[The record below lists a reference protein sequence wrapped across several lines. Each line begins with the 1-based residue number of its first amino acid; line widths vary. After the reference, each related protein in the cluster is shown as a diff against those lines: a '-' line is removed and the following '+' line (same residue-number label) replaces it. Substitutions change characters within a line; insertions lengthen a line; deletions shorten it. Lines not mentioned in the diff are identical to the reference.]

1 LKLFFFVTVRVL
13 TTVMSS
19 QLENQQSIE
28 MKNENIA
35 EETGQE
41 TSHPDISPEVQE
53 VLDAIENVPIEY
65 LSLIKEFNWKQ
76 IKEMMEVL
84 FSCSCCERHQKNKP
98 HISDLENG
106 HRADYPPSNRKFSED
121 DCQCVCRQEARE
133 FCRIIND
140 PDYFDLYYGRVAR
153 YSSPVNTNDMCIIC
167 KKTPVIKKYY
177 YKYCSLD
184 CVHNDQSD
192 YGESSEEE
200 SDTEEETN
208 YCMECG
214 EDMGPQNPR
223 QLCGK
228 TYCRTFTERDD
239 NGSIS

>member
-1 LKLFFFVTVRVL
+1 MVL
-13 TTVMSS
+13 TRVMSS
-19 QLENQQSIE
+19 QLENKQSIE
-28 MKNENIA
+28 MENENI
-35 EETGQE
+35 EQEILMEE

-53 VLDAIENVPIEY
+53 VLNSIQDVPIEY

-84 FSCSCCERHQKNKP
+84 FSCACCERHQKNKP

-121 DCQCVCRQEARE
+121 DCQCVCRQEARD

-153 YSSPVNTNDMCIIC
+153 YSSPVNTDRICIIC
-167 KKTPVIKKYY
+167 KKTPAIKKFHF
-177 YKYCSLD
+177 KYCSVD
-184 CVHNDQSD
+184 CVDNDQSTWTD
-192 YGESSEEE
+192 YGEWSDEE

>member
-1 LKLFFFVTVRVL
+1 
-13 TTVMSS
+13 MSS

-28 MKNENIA
+28 MENENIVEKILM
-35 EETGQE
+35 EEKGKEYSNQ
-41 TSHPDISPEVQE
+41 DISPDVQE
-53 VLDAIENVPIEY
+53 VLDSIQDVPIAY
-65 LSLIKEFNWKQ
+65 LSLIKNFTWKQ

-84 FSCSCCERHQKNKP
+84 FVCRCCEKHQKNKP

-106 HRADYPPSNRKFSED
+106 HTGDYPPSDRKLSED
-121 DCQCVCRQEARE
+121 DCQCVCRLEARD
-133 FCRIIND
+133 FCRNIND
-140 PDYFDLYYGRVAR
+140 PDYFDLHYYVDKRDQDWMGSECA
-153 YSSPVNTNDMCIIC
+153 MC
-167 KKTPVIKKYY
+167 KKEAIFKKVSL
-177 YKYCSLD
+177 YCSLD
-184 CVHNDQSD
+184 CVNRDQSTWTD
-192 YGESSEEE
+192 YGESSDEE

-214 EDMGPQNPR
+214 EYMGPQNPR

>member
-1 LKLFFFVTVRVL
+1 MVL
-13 TTVMSS
+13 TRTMTS
-19 QLENQQSIE
+19 QLENQESIE
-28 MKNENIA
+28 MENENIV
-35 EETGQE
+35 EEILMEKIGEE

-53 VLDAIENVPIEY
+53 VLDAIQDVPIEY
-65 LSLIKEFNWKQ
+65 RSLIKAYNWKQ

-84 FSCSCCERHQKNKP
+84 FTCGCCERHQKNKP

-106 HRADYPPSNRKFSED
+106 HTGDYPLTFKNLSEH
-121 DCQCVCRQEARE
+121 DCQCVCRQKARD
-133 FCRIIND
+133 FCRNIND
-140 PDYFDLYYGRVAR
+140 PAYFDMPSCGIGLFTDAKCV
-153 YSSPVNTNDMCIIC
+153 MC
-167 KKTPVIKKYY
+167 KKEAIKNFNFE
-177 YKYCSLD
+177 YCSLD
-184 CVHNDQSD
+184 CVNSDQSTWTD
-192 YGESSEEE
+192 YGESSDEESEREEE
-200 SDTEEETN
+200 KN

>member
-1 LKLFFFVTVRVL
+1 
-13 TTVMSS
+13 MSS

-28 MKNENIA
+28 MENENIVEKILM
-35 EETGQE
+35 EEKGKEYSNQ
-41 TSHPDISPEVQE
+41 DISPEVQE
-53 VLDAIENVPIEY
+53 VLDSIQDVPIAY
-65 LSLIKEFNWKQ
+65 LSLIKNFTWKQ

-84 FSCSCCERHQKNKP
+84 FVCRCCERHQKNKP

-106 HRADYPPSNRKFSED
+106 HTGDYPPSDRKLSED
-121 DCQCVCRQEARE
+121 DCQCVCRLEARD
-133 FCRIIND
+133 FCRTIND
-140 PDYFDLYYGRVAR
+140 PDYFDLHYYVDKRDQYWMGPECA
-153 YSSPVNTNDMCIIC
+153 MC
-167 KKTPVIKKYY
+167 KKEAIKKFHFE
-177 YKYCSLD
+177 YCSLD
-184 CVHNDQSD
+184 CVNRDQSTWTD
-192 YGESSEEE
+192 YGESSDEE

>member
-1 LKLFFFVTVRVL
+1 MVL
-13 TTVMSS
+13 TRAMTS
-19 QLENQQSIE
+19 QLENQNTIE
-28 MKNENIA
+28 
-35 EETGQE
+35 QE
-41 TSHPDISPEVQE
+41 TSHPHISPEIQE
-53 VLDAIENVPIEY
+53 VLNAVHDLPFEY
-65 LSLIKEFNWKQ
+65 LALIKAFNWKQ

-84 FSCSCCERHQKNKP
+84 FTCGCCERHQKNKP

-106 HRADYPPSNRKFSED
+106 HTGDYPPSDRKLSED
-121 DCQCVCRQEARE
+121 DCQCVCRQEARD

-140 PDYFDLYYGRVAR
+140 PNVDKRDQDWRGPECA
-153 YSSPVNTNDMCIIC
+153 MC
-167 KKTPVIKKYY
+167 KNEAIKQFNFE
-177 YKYCSLD
+177 YCSLD
-184 CVHNDQSD
+184 CVNSDQSIWTD
-192 YGESSEEE
+192 YGESSDEE